1 MQRKQQQQAAS
12 DKPQKR
18 GRVDLDR
25 RYGQIGISAVAAAV
39 RYQDDTKAKTEKQ
52 KDFALALD
60 RD

>member
-1 MQRKQQQQAAS
+1 MQRRQQQQAAG

-18 GRVDLDR
+18 GRVELD

-52 KDFALALD
+52 KDFALAFD